1 MISFTAYGKPEPQ
14 GSVRAFVHKGTGRPI
29 LTSANP
35 KVKDWREVIAWGAR
49 EAMAGEQPYE
59 GPIEIRASFYMPRP
73 KSVKREHPTVKPDL
87 DKLQRALLDALT
99 SIVYRDD
106 AQVVEIRA
114 SKHYVNAEVP
124 QPCVGVWVSEMG
136 GEG

>member
-1 MISFTAYGKPEPQ
+1 
-14 GSVRAFVHKGTGRPI
+14 
-29 LTSANP
+29 
-35 KVKDWREVIAWGAR
+35 
-49 EAMAGEQPYE
+49 MAGAQPYE
-59 GPIEIRASFYMPRP
+59 GAIEIRASFYMPRP
-73 KSVKREHPTVKPDL
+73 KSVKRAEPTVKPDL